1 MSRPVVPLP
10 TESGSRVTFL
20 GGEWVVRLAGDG
32 LRDALDRF
40 LS

>member
-1 MSRPVVPLP
+1 MSRPIVPQP
-10 TESGSRVTFL
+10 AESGPRVTSL